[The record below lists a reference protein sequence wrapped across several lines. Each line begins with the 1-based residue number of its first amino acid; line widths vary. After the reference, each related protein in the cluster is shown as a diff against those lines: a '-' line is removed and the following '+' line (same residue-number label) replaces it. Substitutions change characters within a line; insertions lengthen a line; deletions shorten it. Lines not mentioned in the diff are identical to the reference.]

1 MIEED
6 ENDILDSGLTRHQ
19 TEIALKKARMAY
31 EISKKKNMPVNKNY
45 YALLTIVSEYKGI
58 ICKNATE
65 TICRSCGSE
74 KLNVK
79 LICGFCSQDVLYSS
93 IMYIR

>member
-45 YALLTIVSEYKGI
+45 YALLIYKLEYELRLHTIPLRELKILALEYYRKHVELLRNYGRAG
-58 ICKNATE
+58 N
-65 TICRSCGSE
+65 S
-74 KLNVK
+74 L
-79 LICGFCSQDVLYSS
+79 
-93 IMYIR
+93 

>member
-58 ICKNATE
+58 ICKNVTE
-65 TICRSCGSE
+65 TIFRSFCPE
-74 KLNVK
+74 KLDVK
-79 LICGFCSQDVLYSS
+79 IICELCSQDVLYSS
-93 IMYIR
+93 IIYIR